1 MLQDVVDSVEIKDV
15 KIGKLYKIIDEI
27 GQGASGDVYK
37 AESKT
42 DGKIYALKNI
52 KKCSVVERE
61 RVVMEVGLQ
70 RKVECDY
77 IVKCLDVLQQKQDI
91 VIVLEY
97 MPEGTLHNLTKGE

>member
-1 MLQDVVDSVEIKDV
+1 
-15 KIGKLYKIIDEI
+15 
-27 GQGASGDVYK
+27 
-37 AESKT
+37 
-42 DGKIYALKNI
+42 
-52 KKCSVVERE
+52 
-61 RVVMEVGLQ
+61 MEVGLQ